1 MSEDRELKLIK
12 EIDRLSEEHKMLQS
26 TLETI
31 IQPQMKDL
39 IHQRQKADQ
48 IVQAVRKGHV
58 KSPSYIP
65 DVEDGY
71 WPTVRKLVVRAVYSI
86 YNEHGR
92 PTKDRREV
100 IPIVQDRIEEMI
112 RLGRW
117 PRNWKVPGKD
127 TVIRRQN
134 ETADVRHYPEG
145 VTPCICV
152 SPGSYIPNPTMFD
165 EPTRSELKSLAR
177 KWPKTRKP

>member
-1 MSEDRELKLIK
+1 MSDIEMKLIR
-12 EIDRLSEEHKMLQS
+12 EIDRLSEEHKMLQT

-31 IQPQMKDL
+31 IQPKMKDL
-39 IHQRQKADQ
+39 LAHSRKADQ

-100 IPIVQDRIEEMI
+100 IPIVQERIEEMI

-127 TVIRRQN
+127 TIVRRQN

-152 SPGSYIPNPTMFD
+152 SPGRYLPSPLKFE
-165 EPTRSELKSLAR
+165 EPTRSKLESLAGEWPR
-177 KWPKTRKP
+177 KSKS